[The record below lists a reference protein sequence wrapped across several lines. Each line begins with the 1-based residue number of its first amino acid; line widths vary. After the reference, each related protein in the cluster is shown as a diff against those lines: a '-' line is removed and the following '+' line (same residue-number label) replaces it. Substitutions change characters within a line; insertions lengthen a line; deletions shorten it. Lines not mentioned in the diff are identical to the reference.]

1 MRLGCVLMQEPSIGV
16 IVPNYNDT
24 RHLSR
29 CLRSV
34 LEQPD
39 GPQELIIMDDHST
52 DDSVALIRSLTA
64 GDARAQLFLN
74 PANLGT
80 NKTIAEGLR
89 RARSDYV
96 VCLAANDFLLPGM
109 FARARQALAQAP
121 GAGLWSAM
129 AWLVDEDDKLIRLH
143 PSAVVS
149 LADAYL
155 PPEKCAKL
163 AYRLGNWFTGTTAIY
178 HRETLIS
185 IGGFNPRYGAPADL
199 FAALTVS
206 GMKGAVFT
214 PEPFAA
220 IRIHENSYSSR
231 ALGDVAG
238 IENMLDELRQH
249 APRLAPSMFTPRMLE
264 RTKLRFRFACVRAT
278 AGTAI
283 PEVAKRV
290 ETGRRL
296 GLQLLQAI
304 LPSTISKVR
313 VALAFLILRPFDI
326 LPTLWYRLLG
336 WMFVR
341 LRLKPEAGRS

>member
-1 MRLGCVLMQEPSIGV
+1 MNLPTIGV
-16 IVPNYNDT
+16 IVPNYNDM
-24 RHLSR
+24 RHLPR

-34 LEQPD
+34 LDQPD
-39 GPQELIIMDDHST
+39 GPQELIIMDDQST

-64 GDARAQLFLN
+64 GDARAQLVLS

-96 VCLAANDFLLPGM
+96 LCLAANDFLLPGI
-109 FARARQALAQAP
+109 FARASRALARAP

-129 AWLVDEDDKLIRLH
+129 AWLVDEDDNLIRLH

-155 PPEKCAKL
+155 SPEKCAKL

-185 IGGFNPRYGAPADL
+185 IGGFNPRFGAPSDL

-206 GMKGAVFT
+206 GIKGAVFT

-220 IRIHENSYSSR
+220 IRQHENSYSSQ

-238 IENMLDELRQH
+238 IENILDELRQH
-249 APRLAPSMFTPRMLE
+249 APRLAPSMFTPRLIE

-278 AGTAI
+278 AGAAI
-283 PEVAKRV
+283 PEVAQRV
-290 ETGRRL
+290 KTGRRL
-296 GLQLLQAI
+296 VLQLLQRI
-304 LPSTISKVR
+304 LPTTMSKVR
-313 VALAFLILRPFDI
+313 VAMAFLILRPFDI
-326 LPTLWYRLLG
+326 VPTLWYRVLG
-336 WMFVR
+336 WVFVR
-341 LRLKPEAGRS
+341 LRF